1 MESKKF
7 CGSSVASED
16 QNVQTIMPLTT
27 FTFVF
32 SSLCSVSLWVSGNG
46 KLWLVCWKDWC
57 VLASLPLT
65 PHHSPFVLR
74 PTLLTTNATLHNII
88 NIKHITTKH
97 NTVQYQRHNATPH
110 DRTPHNTA
118 QLTAASFFT
127 VTVVQWQFTS
137 ATVNAHCRLGKGL
150 QKGNRTGSG

>member
-1 MESKKF
+1 M
-7 CGSSVASED
+7 ANED
-16 QNVQTIMPLTT
+16 KNIQIIKPLPA

-32 SSLCSVSLWVSGNG
+32 SSLYSVSLWVSGNG

-74 PTLLTTNATLHNII
+74 PTLLTTNATLHNTI
-88 NIKHITTKH
+88 NDVTQH
-97 NTVQYQRHNATPH
+97 NTAQYQRHNATPH

-137 ATVNAHCRLGKGL
+137 ATVKAHCRLGKGL

>member
-16 QNVQTIMPLTT
+16 QNIQITMPLAA

-32 SSLCSVSLWVSGNG
+32 SSLCSVSLWVFGNG

-88 NIKHITTKH
+88 NIKH
-97 NTVQYQRHNATPH
+97 
-110 DRTPHNTA
+110 NTA
-118 QLTAASFFT
+118 QHNTTLFNTNDTMQHHMTEHHMTENHTTQHNS
-127 VTVVQWQFTS
+127 
-137 ATVNAHCRLGKGL
+137 L
-150 QKGNRTGSG
+150 QPHSSLSQ